1 MAEFGYPVHAVLL
14 DAQAR
19 VHERAHES
27 FLAAGGRVLER
38 FPGHELH
45 SYRLIVDGILGLGGE
60 GGLRE
65 SLARTLSPLR
75 RAYVPVLAI
84 DVPSGVEADSG
95 ALPEP
100 YETELKEQV
109 PAHVEADVT
118 VTFGG
123 LRYAHCLTTACGEVI
138 LADVE
143 VGGTSLSSQLAQAQS
158 TGKIPQVF
166 AVRAIPYRRD
176 YEWPA
181 TFVSPQPESV
191 TAVEPGPTDDKY
203 SGGVVGVCAG
213 SATYPG
219 AAILSA
225 HAAVRATSSMVRY
238 VGAQADEVVR
248 AFPEVVATTT
258 LEDAGRVQAWVFGPG
273 RGVDDG
279 AAAELSHL
287 LGEEAALLID
297 ADGVTLLAE
306 RPELREALLERTG
319 STVLTP
325 HAGEFRRL
333 ADAVGGEIPDPGQD
347 PIGAV
352 TAMVRELGCAVLLK
366 GRFTVIARPA
376 GEFVAVS
383 TVDAGTS
390 WAATPGSGDVLSGL
404 LGARMAHSAV
414 VASEEMPQYAGE
426 DEFHPGLYSLAD
438 GVQIHAV
445 ATWLSA
451 QTPDGPA
458 PTSASRIAKYVP
470 RATARL
476 SALS

>member
-1 MAEFGYPVHAVLL
+1 M
-14 DAQAR
+14 
-19 VHERAHES
+19 
-27 FLAAGGRVLER
+27 
-38 FPGHELH
+38 
-45 SYRLIVDGILGLGGE
+45 
-60 GGLRE
+60 
-65 SLARTLSPLR
+65 
-75 RAYVPVLAI
+75 
-84 DVPSGVEADSG
+84 
-95 ALPEP
+95 
-100 YETELKEQV
+100 
-109 PAHVEADVT
+109 
-118 VTFGG
+118 
-123 LRYAHCLTTACGEVI
+123 
-138 LADVE
+138 
-143 VGGTSLSSQLAQAQS
+143 
-158 TGKIPQVF
+158 
-166 AVRAIPYRRD
+166 
-176 YEWPA
+176 
-181 TFVSPQPESV
+181 
-191 TAVEPGPTDDKY
+191 
-203 SGGVVGVCAG
+203 
-213 SATYPG
+213 
-219 AAILSA
+219 
-225 HAAVRATSSMVRY
+225 
-238 VGAQADEVVR
+238 
-248 AFPEVVATTT
+248 
-258 LEDAGRVQAWVFGPG
+258 
-273 RGVDDG
+273 
-279 AAAELSHL
+279 
-287 LGEEAALLID
+287 
-297 ADGVTLLAE
+297 
-306 RPELREALLERTG
+306 
-319 STVLTP
+319 
-325 HAGEFRRL
+325 